1 MKVETVDPAAVT
13 PSATIEDR
21 LATVQWLAQRMQRQ
35 PDQDATLRAVI
46 RQAVSADLGD
56 AVGVLMVRSRR
67 ITVGAASDLD
77 VRRVETLQLDTSEG
91 PGVEAIL
98 TRGSFIADD
107 LRLDSRWRF
116 WGPRAAAVGWLSSMT
131 VCLADGD
138 TFGSLTLYSRQVCS
152 FSPADLV
159 VAETFAEH
167 AAHALARTERG
178 RSWTC

>member
-13 PSATIEDR
+13 PAATFEDR
-21 LATVQWLAQRMQRQ
+21 LATVGWLARRMKPQ

-56 AVGVLMVRSRR
+56 AVGVLMVRGRR

-77 VRRVETLQLDTSEG
+77 VRRAEELQLDASEG

-98 TRGSFIADD
+98 TGGSFIGDD

-116 WGPRAAAVGWLSSMT
+116 WGPRAAAVGWLSALT
-131 VCLADGD
+131 VSLADGD

-152 FSPADLV
+152 FSPADLA
-159 VAETFAEH
+159 VAEAFAEH
-167 AAHALARTERG
+167 AAHALARTGRG